1 MSGNGSTSDPT
12 IEPEDGTSTT
22 PATEADD
29 APPDPAAVG
38 TPPGE
43 HSSELPG
50 DNEGDPA
57 EAPDQEANAEESEQG
72 QPSQ

>member
-12 IEPEDGTSTT
+12 IDPEDGTSTT

-29 APPDPAAVG
+29 APPDPAATG

-50 DNEGDPA
+50 DNDGDPTP
-57 EAPDQEANAEESEQG
+57 PDQEANAEESEQG

>member
-1 MSGNGSTSDPT
+1 MSSNEATSDPT

-29 APPDPAAVG
+29 AAPDPAAMS

-50 DNEGDPA
+50 DNDA
-57 EAPDQEANAEESEQG
+57 EAPAAPSQEANAEESEQG

>member
-1 MSGNGSTSDPT
+1 MSQNPATSDPT

-22 PATEADD
+22 PGTEADD
-29 APPDPAAVG
+29 AGPSAHDAST

-50 DNEGDPA
+50 DNEGDA
-57 EAPDQEANAEESEQG
+57 ATASQEANAEASEVG

>member
-1 MSGNGSTSDPT
+1 MSESRSTSDPT
-12 IEPEDGTSTT
+12 IAPEDGTTTT

-29 APPDPAAVG
+29 APPDPAMS

-50 DNEGDPA
+50 DDDGDPA
-57 EAPDQEANAEESEQG
+57 AAPTQAANAEESEEG
-72 QPSQ
+72 EPSQ